1 MAVKR
6 FRSLLGNCAETTN
19 LKHHYYLSPR
29 PPASPPHQDF
39 YLMISIFTLQLC
51 HLLFYFVRCVL
62 LMKKKVK
69 TVRDSKFYPRWVKH
83 LCRKPDVPASA
94 AHLTPCSQAAYK
106 KTKKQNK
113 TWGSAGSCLLMF
125 GCGQKIR
132 FYDFM
137 SHRGWIF
144 KIVWNA
150 EEEWPFSFLRNL

>member
-1 MAVKR
+1 M
-6 FRSLLGNCAETTN
+6 TQ
-19 LKHHYYLSPR
+19 
-29 PPASPPHQDF
+29 QDF

-106 KTKKQNK
+106 KTTKKNK
-113 TWGSAGSCLLMF
+113 TWGSAGSWSWCLDVDKRSDFTTLCHIGAGFSKLSEM
-125 GCGQKIR
+125 QKKSGLFHFWGTYKWSDDLVKDYLISSDLNTTQTSALLQR
-132 FYDFM
+132 
-137 SHRGWIF
+137 
-144 KIVWNA
+144 
-150 EEEWPFSFLRNL
+150 